1 MRTMIRRTVAVATA
15 AVLAV
20 SLAAC
25 GSGDDASGTTDPSQL
40 PRDGAMAEY
49 GVDQQ
54 FTATEPLTFSTLYSD
69 HPNYPLK
76 DDWLLWKEIKDRTNV
91 TLEPTIVPMSD
102 YEQKRSLLI
111 GAGDAPMI
119 IPKTYPGQEIPFVSS
134 GAILPVSDYVDLM
147 PNYQDKVAKWHLE
160 PELDTIRQQNGK
172 YYILPGLH
180 EAVWQDYTIAF
191 RTDELQRLGLS
202 EPKTWDDLYT
212 VLKAIKQAHPDSYP
226 LSDRFKGQN
235 LLGLL
240 SQSYGTSAGWA
251 QPGNVATFDQAS
263 GKFVYAGATP
273 QYKAMV
279 EYLQKLVNEGLLDP
293 ESFTQDDDTAIQKF
307 STGKSFA
314 ISSNAQNI
322 VNDLRPGI
330 AGIEDA
336 TVAKIRVPAGPAGD
350 VLATSRLENGIMISA
365 KALDSPNFVAM
376 MQFIDWLYYS
386 DEGEEFAKWGV
397 QPTTFTKDADGVR
410 TLNPNITFAGI
421 NAGAPQH
428 LQKDFGFMGGNFAY
442 GGSTELL
449 QSMFTP
455 EELEFQKAVSTKEQA
470 PLPPPHPFDDA
481 EQEQAALYET
491 PLKDTQNSATLQFIL
506 GQRDMSTWDAYVAEL
521 QGKGM
526 DSYVDLVNT
535 AYERFKQQNG

>member
-1 MRTMIRRTVAVATA
+1 MRTMFKRTVAAATA

-20 SLAAC
+20 ALAAC
-25 GSGDDASGTTDPSQL
+25 GSSDDSSGTTDPSQL
-40 PRDGAMAEY
+40 PRDGAMADY
-49 GVDQQ
+49 GVGQQ
-54 FTATEPLTFSTLYSD
+54 FTATEPLTFTTLFSD

-76 DDWLLWKEIKDRTNV
+76 DDWLLWSEIAKRANV
-91 TLEPTIVPMSD
+91 TLDPTIVPMSD

-134 GAILPVSDYVDLM
+134 GAILPVSDYIDLM
-147 PNYQDKVAKWHLE
+147 PNFKDKVAKWHLE
-160 PELDTIRQQNGK
+160 PELDTLRQQNGK
-172 YYILPGLH
+172 YYLLPGLH

-212 VLKAIKQAHPDSYP
+212 VLKAIKAAHPDSYP

-240 SQSYGTSAGWA
+240 AQSYGTSAGWA
-251 QPGNVATFDQAS
+251 QPGNLATFDQAT
-263 GKFVYAGATP
+263 GKFEYAGATP

-330 AGIEDA
+330 AGIPGA

-350 VLATSRLENGIMISA
+350 VLATSRLENGIMISS

-397 QPTTFTKDADGVR
+397 EGVTYTKDANGVR
-410 TLNPNITFAGI
+410 TLNPDITFSGI
-421 NAGAPQH
+421 NPGAPKH
-428 LQKDFGFMGGNFAY
+428 LQKDFGFMVGNFAY

-481 EQEQAALYET
+481 EQEQATLYET
-491 PLKDTQNSATLQFIL
+491 PLKDTQNSATLQFVL
-506 GQRDMSTWDAYVAEL
+506 GQRDMSTWDSYVSDL

-526 DSYVDLVNT
+526 DTYVDMVNT